1 MEPPQKSIKCTIDE
15 LTNIELPVN
24 VPFNITITKNN
35 VDYEFIIHLKDD
47 SDKLLVLAP
56 DAIRD
61 TTHDRT
67 KPYYERLDWNFTES
81 TIYFNDPTT
90 YIHDDIKGGWGI
102 GTMDEWYLKNIS
114 QIIQE
119 IAQKIYKYDN
129 THKYTNILFYG
140 SKMGAFMAL
149 MLAILTQGSI
159 AVVEMPKTKVFD
171 RQKDSLIINIFQ
183 NKSLNEINDKFGH
196 RIDVFELIKKEE
208 YIPNTYIITNLNKK
222 YITLFKKLGKL
233 PFIKNQK
240 NKIRLRLDNENTT
253 QKPLESYELRNLI
266 HNINKLND
274 TNYFTESQLLHK
286 KVREEN
292 QKISQYQEELTI
304 QLQEAQENNQKIQEY
319 EKQLITEKEKLEEN
333 NKTLEENTKELT
345 EKVNKIKTNTQ
356 KLEQLEHKFIVAK
369 KENIEQ
375 EKQIQEIT
383 HENQELEQTIQKNN
397 ETHTQQVDELE
408 KKNTKTQTKL
418 DQSIK
423 YIKQYKTLLK
433 QYKTR
438 EVKREDQLAY
448 NKISMDYYQLKSTF
462 KKKLTQPLP
471 YIYIILKSGQNRT
484 TNIRLHRKIQK
495 NRWLDIGYYLSKNQD
510 IERNKWC
517 RWLTPETHYICY
529 GIDEKRKPYE
539 NYSRPLSRD
548 EILRQLK

>member
-15 LTNIELPVN
+15 LTNIQLPVN
-24 VPFNITITKNN
+24 TQFDLTITKNN
-35 VDYEFIIHLKDD
+35 IDYEFKIHLKDD

-61 TTHDRT
+61 TSHDRT

-81 TIYFNDPTT
+81 TIHFNDPTT

-102 GTMDEWYLKNIS
+102 GTMDDWYLKNIS
-114 QIIQE
+114 QIIQQ
-119 IAQKIYKYDN
+119 IAQKIYKYKN
-129 THKYTNILFYG
+129 TNKYTNILFYG

-149 MLAILTQGSI
+149 TLAILTQESI
-159 AVVEMPKTKVFD
+159 AIVEMPKTKVFD
-171 RQKDSLIINIFQ
+171 RQKESLITNIFQ
-183 NKSLNEINDKFGH
+183 NKSLNEINNKFGH
-196 RIDVFELIKKEE
+196 RINIFELIKKEE

-240 NKIRLRLDNENTT
+240 NKIHIRLDNENTT

-304 QLQEAQENNQKIQEY
+304 QLQEAQKNNQKIQEY
-319 EKQLITEKEKLEEN
+319 EQQLQTEKEKLEQN
-333 NKTLEENTKELT
+333 NKTLEENTQKLT

-356 KLEQLEHKFIVAK
+356 KLEQLERKFILSK

-375 EKQIQEIT
+375 EKQIQEKT
-383 HENQELEQTIQKNN
+383 QENQELTTQIQENN
-397 ETHTQQVDELE
+397 KTHTQQIKELE

-423 YIKQYKTLLK
+423 YIKQYKTLLQ

-438 EVKREDQLAY
+438 EIKREDQLAY
-448 NKISMDYYQLKSTF
+448 NKISMDYYQLKTTL

-471 YIYIILKSGQNRT
+471 YIYIILKSRKNTT
-484 TNIRLHRKIQK
+484 TNIKLHRKIQK
-495 NRWLDIGYYLSKNQD
+495 NRWLDIGYYLSKNKD
-510 IERNKWC
+510 LKRDKWC
-517 RWLTPETHYICY
+517 KWLTPETHYICY

-539 NYSRPLSRD
+539 NYTQPLNRQ
-548 EILRQLK
+548 EILQQLK